1 MRTLVHLILFVC
13 SIVIAVGSFLP
24 LMKGVDPPDVALT
37 DLRSGFPAGWVITQI
52 GEGSVTFYKSLAIV
66 LLAAAVL
73 ILLGGLFGSR
83 AAGWLGVL
91 VGLAG
96 VGTFFFRINER
107 FADMLHSEWSTL
119 VTNQIGFQLVAGGLL
134 VAILS
139 LLVPRARV
147 RTTSV

>member
-1 MRTLVHLILFVC
+1 MRTFVHLVLFVC

-24 LMKGVDPPDVALT
+24 LMRGVDPPDVALA
-37 DLRSGFPAGWVITQI
+37 DLRSGFPPGWVLTQI
-52 GEGSVTFYKSLAIV
+52 GEGSVTFYTSLAIV

-73 ILLGGLFGSR
+73 VLLAGLFGSR

-96 VGTFFFRINER
+96 VGTFFFRVNER
-107 FADMLHSEWSTL
+107 FGDMFRSEWSTL
-119 VTNQIGFQLVAGGLL
+119 VTNQLGFQLVAGGLL

-139 LLVPRARV
+139 LLVPRARSH
-147 RTTSV
+147 TTSV